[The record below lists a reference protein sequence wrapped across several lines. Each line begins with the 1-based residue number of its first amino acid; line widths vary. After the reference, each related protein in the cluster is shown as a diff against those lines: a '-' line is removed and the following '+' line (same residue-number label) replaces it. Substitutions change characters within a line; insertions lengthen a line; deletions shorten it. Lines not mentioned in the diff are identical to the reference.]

1 MSLHTV
7 ASTAREGVI
16 IECPLIHLF
25 HDARDVILTSRN
37 DVRQLDD
44 DDDDDEPTLVIYIYI
59 YIYITLKIVK
69 MTIYNVFDIPKRYK
83 KVKSRLITLLM
94 VQNVIKRLLTTFSSK
109 NNDIFSKNDGFL
121 PLKVVKMTFSNV
133 DRHRNSNVTNV

>member
-1 MSLHTV
+1 MQRRQP
-7 ASTAREGVI
+7 REGVI

-59 YIYITLKIVK
+59 YIYK
-69 MTIYNVFDIPKRYK
+69 YNV
-83 KVKSRLITLLM
+83 KSL
-94 VQNVIKRLLTTFSSK
+94 
-109 NNDIFSKNDGFL
+109 
-121 PLKVVKMTFSNV
+121 
-133 DRHRNSNVTNV
+133 